1 MANPILAL
9 IISFFLPGIGT
20 VYAGNIMKGIIIFIV
35 AVILGALA
43 TIFLL
48 GIIAYILYV
57 IVWLYG
63 MYDESPSEVNGI
75 YSNIGFT
82 HPSLSLENFVITYKV
97 IPKSY

>member
-43 TIFLL
+43 TIFLI

-63 MYDESPSEVNGI
+63 MYDAYTTASA
-75 YSNIGFT
+75 T
-82 HPSLSLENFVITYKV
+82 
-97 IPKSY
+97 

>member
-1 MANPILAL
+1 VKKMANPILAL

-63 MYDESPSEVNGI
+63 MYDAYTTASA
-75 YSNIGFT
+75 T
-82 HPSLSLENFVITYKV
+82 
-97 IPKSY
+97 

>member
-48 GIIAYILYV
+48 GIIAYILYI

-63 MYDESPSEVNGI
+63 MYDAYTTASA
-75 YSNIGFT
+75 T
-82 HPSLSLENFVITYKV
+82 
-97 IPKSY
+97 

>member
-1 MANPILAL
+1 MASPILAL

-35 AVILGALA
+35 ALILGALA

-48 GIIAYILYV
+48 GIIAYILYI

-63 MYDESPSEVNGI
+63 MYDAYTTASATS
-75 YSNIGFT
+75 
-82 HPSLSLENFVITYKV
+82 
-97 IPKSY
+97 

>member
-20 VYAGNIMKGIIIFIV
+20 VYAGNIMKGLIIFIV

-48 GIIAYILYV
+48 GIIAYILYI

-63 MYDESPSEVNGI
+63 MYDAYTTASA
-75 YSNIGFT
+75 T
-82 HPSLSLENFVITYKV
+82 
-97 IPKSY
+97 

>member
-48 GIIAYILYV
+48 GIIVYILYV

-63 MYDESPSEVNGI
+63 MYDAYTTASA
-75 YSNIGFT
+75 T
-82 HPSLSLENFVITYKV
+82 
-97 IPKSY
+97 

>member
-1 MANPILAL
+1 MASPILAL

-35 AVILGALA
+35 ALILGALA

-48 GIIAYILYV
+48 GIIAYILYI

-63 MYDESPSEVNGI
+63 MYDAYTTASA
-75 YSNIGFT
+75 T
-82 HPSLSLENFVITYKV
+82 
-97 IPKSY
+97 

>member
-20 VYAGNIMKGIIIFIV
+20 VYAGNIMKGIIIFVV
-35 AVILGALA
+35 ALILGALA
-43 TIFLL
+43 TVFLL

-63 MYDESPSEVNGI
+63 MYDA
-75 YSNIGFT
+75 YT
-82 HPSLSLENFVITYKV
+82 TAQATA
-97 IPKSY
+97 

>member
-1 MANPILAL
+1 MASPILAL

-48 GIIAYILYV
+48 GIIAYLLYV

-63 MYDESPSEVNGI
+63 MYDAYTTASA
-75 YSNIGFT
+75 T
-82 HPSLSLENFVITYKV
+82 
-97 IPKSY
+97 

>member
-1 MANPILAL
+1 MASPILAL

-20 VYAGNIMKGIIIFIV
+20 VYAGNIMKGLIIFIV

-63 MYDESPSEVNGI
+63 MYDAYTTASA
-75 YSNIGFT
+75 T
-82 HPSLSLENFVITYKV
+82 
-97 IPKSY
+97 

>member
-20 VYAGNIMKGIIIFIV
+20 VYAGDIIKGIVIFIV

-43 TIFLL
+43 TLFLL
-48 GIIAYILYV
+48 GIVAYILYV

-63 MYDESPSEVNGI
+63 MYDAYTTASA
-75 YSNIGFT
+75 T
-82 HPSLSLENFVITYKV
+82 
-97 IPKSY
+97 